1 MVPTPCR
8 NPSLLSAN
16 SLQIT
21 KELSSAEHFDLEGYF
36 WLCPLFLYHG
46 RGLMLSPWP
55 ASPGLSCPQ
64 SFFCPSLTRE
74 LPSPLTSS
82 SLNLG
87 NCLLIGH
94 TACCS
99 TICLLG
105 PEIALQSQ
113 ARQAGTEK
121 GNQNQGYSC
130 LAFLW
135 IPGQTDSN
143 KKGVASSSPPHPGRP
158 RPQIWASSQHK
169 GRTDA
174 IILRVPRRPGP

>member
-36 WLCPLFLYHG
+36 WLRPLFLYHG

-105 PEIALQSQ
+105 PETALQSQ

-130 LAFLW
+130 LLFSGFQGKLTPIKRVSQAPVPHTLAD
-135 IPGQTDSN
+135 PDPRSRPVPSTRAEQT
-143 KKGVASSSPPHPGRP
+143 
-158 RPQIWASSQHK
+158 Q
-169 GRTDA
+169 
-174 IILRVPRRPGP
+174 